1 MSRLGLR
8 LEVCAKH
15 LAETGG
21 KFTTEVCNILALTAR
36 HLLLEV
42 ADLVDC
48 SQQRATIRVDSSHS
62 PSRPPLHS
70 QKFPTM
76 LLPCG

>member
-1 MSRLGLR
+1 MHEPWLAAYLRRQEQSVAYLKQMLFARLVVW
-8 LEVCAKH
+8 VCAWKSVCKH

-48 SQQRATIRVDSSHS
+48 SQQR
-62 PSRPPLHS
+62 
-70 QKFPTM
+70 
-76 LLPCG
+76 